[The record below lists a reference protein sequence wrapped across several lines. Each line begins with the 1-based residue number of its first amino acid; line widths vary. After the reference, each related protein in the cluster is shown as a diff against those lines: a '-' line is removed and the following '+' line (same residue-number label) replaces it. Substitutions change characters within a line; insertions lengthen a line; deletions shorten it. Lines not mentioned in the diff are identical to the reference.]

1 MLSKSND
8 SHMEG
13 LAAQLFV
20 LMIPALDLYT
30 QANSNPVSAVMFKH
44 ELSLI
49 VASGDWN
56 RLAEFLKIKEP

>member
-1 MLSKSND
+1 MLDKSNS

-13 LAAQLFV
+13 LAAQLFA
-20 LMIPALDLYT
+20 LMVPALDLYIQST
-30 QANSNPVSAVMFKH
+30 SNPISSSMFKH

-49 VASGDWN
+49 VASGDWD